1 MHLSQPVPP
10 PQESPPQPKIASPVL
25 FQSLLYWRGGKK
37 GGDAVPMPGGHIF
50 FFQNVYRIYLF
61 SHPSTPTFLRLRFLA
76 ESGKADHH
84 THQALFP
91 LRKSG
96 SLSKGQVPS
105 GHLKPT
111 GLPASC
117 PLHPLTQAP
126 PALRG
131 LWPESTYLGLG
142 GCFLHV

>member
-1 MHLSQPVPP
+1 MSLQPP
-10 PQESPPQPKIASPVL
+10 
-25 FQSLLYWRGGKK
+25 F
-37 GGDAVPMPGGHIF
+37 
-50 FFQNVYRIYLF
+50 
-61 SHPSTPTFLRLRFLA
+61 
-76 ESGKADHH
+76 H
-84 THQALFP
+84 THIPQVEILGRQWEGRPLHTPSPFP
-91 LRKSG
+91 AEEIS

-105 GHLKPT
+105 GHLKPA

-131 LWPESTYLGLG
+131 LWLESTYLGLG